1 MLSKI
6 SKFAAENTERID
18 WDEYF
23 MSIAVLAS
31 CRSPCSRLKVGS
43 VIVKNNLGI
52 FF

>member
-6 SKFAAENTERID
+6 TEFANNNQTRLD

-31 CRSPCSRLKVGS
+31 QRSPCAKTECRLCDCQK
-43 VIVKNNLGI
+43 
-52 FF
+52 